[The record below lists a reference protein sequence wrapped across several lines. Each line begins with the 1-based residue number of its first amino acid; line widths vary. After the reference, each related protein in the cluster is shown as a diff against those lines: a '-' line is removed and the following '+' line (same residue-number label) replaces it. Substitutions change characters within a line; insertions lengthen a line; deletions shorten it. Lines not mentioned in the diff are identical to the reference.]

1 MCRLLNDKVCEKT
14 RLVLSYIN
22 GRQNTVLSMKMQYK
36 TKKRKE
42 KEKDSCSLF
51 KNFSPLKKYR

>member
-36 TKKRKE
+36 TKKK
-42 KEKDSCSLF
+42 KKKKILALY
-51 KNFSPLKKYR
+51 LKTSAH